1 MGPDAPARKA
11 REGESLDT
19 PTREAR
25 EGEESHDT
33 PKREARKGEE
43 SPDALMGASYQPP
56 DFAGLLRQ
64 LFTPL
69 HVVFN

>member
-1 MGPDAPARKA
+1 MTPLRGKA
-11 REGESLDT
+11 RES
-19 PTREAR
+19 
-25 EGEESHDT
+25 EESHDA
-33 PKREARKGEE
+33 PALEGEE